1 MLSLIYSTAALHVI
15 RSNSCNSCLNLILGL
30 PYQWLATLHSHIHFK
45 RVDGHSAKSK
55 RQRHKT
61 FDKKQKCNFSCH
73 LLVLIFH
80 IRDHSCLM
88 SDSDDSSFESWLR
101 RPSPPQIIT
110 RPPLI
115 LGVYNHLSCFK
126 IFYHT
131 QLYFPKLIFNTLLLF
146 LEPKDKEKRSW
157 INATLGLNNFGL
169 PWSPGGAPWQPDLSP
184 PSTSHPPQLYP
195 SSPSLV
201 TLSASL
207 SSTTILRCKMTN
219 MVDMKVDESGCT
231 FEEELQAKDELR
243 CTI

>member
-1 MLSLIYSTAALHVI
+1 MQFFLSSLDFDISHTRWLFDVWLWRFFLWVLTEATFTSANHHPTT
-15 RSNSCNSCLNLILGL
+15 SN
-30 PYQWLATLHSHIHFK
+30 
-45 RVDGHSAKSK
+45 
-55 RQRHKT
+55 
-61 FDKKQKCNFSCH
+61 
-73 LLVLIFH
+73 
-80 IRDHSCLM
+80 
-88 SDSDDSSFESWLR
+88 
-101 RPSPPQIIT
+101 
-110 RPPLI
+110 
-115 LGVYNHLSCFK
+115 YNDLSCFK

-195 SSPSLV
+195 SSPSLE

-207 SSTTILRCKMTN
+207 SRTTILRCKMTN

>member
-1 MLSLIYSTAALHVI
+1 MLNLTYSTAALHVI

-80 IRDHSCLM
+80 IQDGCLM

-101 RPSPPQIIT
+101 RPSPSQIIT
-110 RPPLI
+110 QPPLI
-115 LGVYNHLSCFK
+115 LGVYNDLSCFK

-146 LEPKDKEKRSW
+146 LEPKDKEKKSW

-207 SSTTILRCKMTN
+207 SRTTILRCKMTN